1 MSSIIYRILYN
12 QINKVAMNK
21 KLYLPLL
28 MALVL
33 AFTSCS
39 KKMGELSADYFKVTP
54 LPLVA
59 VGGQVPTTINGT
71 FPEKYFNKKS
81 VVTVT
86 PVLVYE
92 GGETAGT
99 PFLYQGEKVTG
110 NDQTISYKMGGNIVM
125 KTSFKYVPAM
135 RKSDLYLDFQVARG
149 SKTYTL
155 PRVKVAEGVVSTSTL
170 ADASGVKPAI
180 GADKFQRIITD
191 NYVAKILFLIQQSNI
206 RNSALKESELDAVK
220 AAMVEAK
227 ETENKRLAG
236 VNIASTASPDGAL
249 DLNTSL
255 AESREKN
262 TVKLMEKAMK
272 KDKIDGSVDA
282 EFTPEDW
289 EGFQE
294 LVEGSNIQDKQ
305 LILRVLSMYKD
316 PAEREKEIK
325 NLSSA
330 FTQLAEEILPQL
342 RYSKVTAAVETIG
355 KSDEE
360 ISALAKSDPK
370 SLNIEE
376 SLYAATLVKSN
387 TEKMAI
393 YKKTSEI
400 YPNDYRAFNNMGMIN
415 FEEGKVDEATAMFKK
430 AAQVNSAAPEV
441 QMNLGLLDLANN
453 DIAKAQAAFGKAAG
467 VPELAGALGTLYTER
482 GEYQKAVAAFADTK
496 SNNAAVAQICAG
508 DYNAAKNVLNSIED
522 KDALTYY
529 LMAVVGARTN
539 NESMVST
546 NLKQAVKLDSSLAAM
561 AKTDLEFAKF
571 NISSMI

>member
-1 MSSIIYRILYN
+1 
-12 QINKVAMNK
+12 MNK